1 MDIDRATVD
10 HVARLARLDLT
21 DEERERMTSEL
32 GKILEHAAKIQA
44 LDLDEVEPT
53 SHAIPIRNAM
63 RRDETRVSLTQEQAL
78 SGAPEVEDGRFK
90 VPSILEDESP

>member
-21 DEERERMTSEL
+21 DEERARMTAEL

-44 LDLDEVEPT
+44 LDLDDVEPT

-63 RRDETRVSLTQEQAL
+63 RPDETRPSLTQEEAL

-90 VPSILEDESP
+90 VPSILEEEVP

>member
-10 HVARLARLDLT
+10 HVARLARLDLS
-21 DEERERMTSEL
+21 DEERERMTAEL

-53 SHAIPIRNAM
+53 SHAVPIRNVM
-63 RRDETRVSLTQEQAL
+63 RRDETRPSLTQEQAL

>member
-10 HVARLARLDLT
+10 HVARLARLDLS
-21 DEERERMTSEL
+21 DEERERMTAEL

-53 SHAIPIRNAM
+53 SHAIPIRNVM
-63 RRDETRVSLTQEQAL
+63 RRDETRPSLTQEQAL

>member
-21 DEERERMTSEL
+21 DDERERMTSEL

-53 SHAIPIRNAM
+53 SHAIPIRNVM
-63 RRDETRVSLTQEQAL
+63 RRDETRPSLTQEQAL
-78 SGAPEVEDGRFK
+78 SGAPAVEDGRFK

>member
-10 HVARLARLDLT
+10 HVARLARLDLSE
-21 DEERERMTSEL
+21 EERERMTTEL
-32 GKILEHAAKIQA
+32 GNILEHAAKIQA

-53 SHAIPIRNAM
+53 SHAIPIRNVM
-63 RRDETRVSLTQEQAL
+63 RPDEAVPSLTQEEAL

-90 VPSILEDESP
+90 VPRILEEETP

>member
-10 HVARLARLDLT
+10 HVARLARLDLS
-21 DEERERMTSEL
+21 DQERQRMTAEL
-32 GKILEHAAKIQA
+32 GKILEHATKIQA

-53 SHAIPIRNAM
+53 SHAIPIRNVM
-63 RRDETRVSLTQEQAL
+63 RPDETRPSLSQEEAL

-90 VPSILEDESP
+90 VPSILEDETP

>member
-10 HVARLARLDLT
+10 HVARLARLDLS
-21 DEERERMTSEL
+21 DEERQRMTAEL

-53 SHAIPIRNAM
+53 SHAIPIRNVM
-63 RRDETRVSLTQEQAL
+63 RPDETTPSLTQEEAL
-78 SGAPEVEDGRFK
+78 SSAPEVEDGRFK